1 MYIQDMKVMFRTNFF
16 NKFWQRFSTTIVITV
31 LMFTLITISYKPVS
45 SQSITGLN
53 SEISSLRSRIN
64 RLESEVRNIRASNT
78 APGLPSNLPE
88 REAIDREIEN
98 PPLVNDR
105 PVGKSDPLFER
116 LATLIIELKE
126 DVNNIENRL
135 NALEKRI

>member
-1 MYIQDMKVMFRTNFF
+1 MLIINLFKKNE
-16 NKFWQRFSTTIVITV
+16 KRFSVTI
-31 LMFTLITISYKPVS
+31 LIIGLIFALIIVSNKPAS

-53 SEISSLRSRIN
+53 AEISSLRSRIN
-64 RLESEVRNIRASNT
+64 RLESEVRNIRTSNYT
-78 APGLPSNLPE
+78 PGLPSDLPE
-88 REAIDREIEN
+88 RESIDGEIEN
-98 PPLVNDR
+98 PPVVNDR

-135 NALEKRI
+135 NVLEEQI